1 VGRGRGA
8 LIRLPAT
15 LAAAAVLVTACGAG
29 TASPTPIAS
38 TAPSRTDPAG
48 VRACV
53 DVSLSDPNGEPVF
66 LSGRWLGS
74 GDPNALP
81 TPSVFLL
88 RQTNSCL
95 VWVGLSAN
103 DGEALG
109 ASWIETFSGQIRPAD
124 STVVGVWDD
133 VTGGGRGSATV
144 AIEFV
149 SVGDQYEVELDLLD
163 STGNIHYTKHWV
175 REEPG

>member
-1 VGRGRGA
+1 VGSGRRA
-8 LIRLPAT
+8 LIRLLAT
-15 LAAAAVLVTACGAG
+15 LVAAASLATACGDGAG
-29 TASPTPIAS
+29 YPTPFASSTASTNQA
-38 TAPSRTDPAG
+38 DP
-48 VRACV
+48 RACV
-53 DVSLSDPNGEPVF
+53 DAPLYDPSGEPVF

-103 DGEALG
+103 EGEALG
-109 ASWIETFSGQIRPAD
+109 ASWIETFTGQIQPD
-124 STVVGVWDD
+124 FTVVGPWEEVPEGSRGA
-133 VTGGGRGSATV
+133 VTV
-144 AIEFV
+144 EIKLV
-149 SVGDQYEVELDLLD
+149 PDGDRFAVELNLLD

-175 REEPG
+175 REEPD

>member
-1 VGRGRGA
+1 VGGGRGA
-8 LIRLPAT
+8 LIWLLAT
-15 LAAAAVLVTACGAG
+15 LATAAALTTACGDGA
-29 TASPTPIAS
+29 ASPTPI
-38 TAPSRTDPAG
+38 PSGPSGTEEEV

-53 DVSLSDPNGEPVF
+53 DVPLDDPSGEPVF
-66 LSGRWLGS
+66 LTGRWLGS

-109 ASWIETFSGQIRPAD
+109 ASWIETFSGQIRPDLTA
-124 STVVGVWDD
+124 VGVWDD
-133 VTGGGRGSATV
+133 VTGGGRGSLV
-144 AIEFV
+144 VEINFEP
-149 SVGDQYEVELDLLD
+149 VGDRFAVELDLLD
-163 STGNIHYTKHWV
+163 STGNIDYTKHWV
-175 REEPG
+175 REEPD

>member
-1 VGRGRGA
+1 MGGGRRA
-8 LIRLPAT
+8 LIRAVAILTAS
-15 LAAAAVLVTACGAG
+15 AVLATACGDG
-29 TASPTPIAS
+29 VASPTPIAS
-38 TAPSRTDPAG
+38 APSTTDAEG
-48 VRACV
+48 SRACV
-53 DVSLSDPNGEPVF
+53 DVPLSDPSGEPVF

-103 DGEALG
+103 EGEALG
-109 ASWIETFSGQIRPAD
+109 AAWVETFSGQVRPDLTA
-124 STVVGVWDD
+124 VGNWDD
-133 VTGGGRGSATV
+133 VTGGGRGTV
-144 AIEFV
+144 TVKITFV
-149 SVGDQYEVELDLLD
+149 PDEDRFAVELDLLD
-163 STGNIHYTKHWV
+163 STGAIHYTKHWV

>member
-1 VGRGRGA
+1 VGGGRRA
-8 LIRLPAT
+8 LIRLLAT
-15 LAAAAVLVTACGAG
+15 LATAVALATGCGDG
-29 TASPTPIAS
+29 SASPTPLGS
-38 TAPSRTDPAG
+38 APSTGDAAG
-48 VRACV
+48 ERACV
-53 DVSLSDPNGEPVF
+53 DVPLDDPSGEPVF

-103 DGEALG
+103 EGEALG
-109 ASWIETFSGQIRPAD
+109 ASWIETFSGQIRPDLTA
-124 STVVGVWDD
+124 VGVWDD
-133 VTGGGRGSATV
+133 VTGGGRGTV
-144 AIEFV
+144 IVKINFV
-149 SVGDQYEVELDLLD
+149 PVGDRFAVELDLLD

-175 REEPG
+175 REEPD

>member
-1 VGRGRGA
+1 M
-8 LIRLPAT
+8 
-15 LAAAAVLVTACGAG
+15 
-29 TASPTPIAS
+29 AS
-38 TAPSRTDPAG
+38 TPSSADPAG
-48 VRACV
+48 SRACV
-53 DVSLSDPNGEPVF
+53 NVSLSDPNGEPVF
-66 LSGRWLGS
+66 LTGRWLGS

-109 ASWIETFSGQIRPAD
+109 ATWIETFSGQIRPGD
-124 STVVGVWDD
+124 STVVGLWDE
-133 VTGGGRGSATV
+133 VTGGGRGTLIV
-144 AIEFV
+144 KIEFV
-149 SVGDQYEVELDLLD
+149 PVGDRYEVELDLSD

-175 REEPG
+175 REDPS